1 MIYDLFQ
8 TIMNDIYDIMN
19 DINDNMKDI
28 NDIMKWQKGHNI
40 IKDSFA

>member
-8 TIMNDIYDIMN
+8 AIMNDIMN

-28 NDIMKWQKGHNI
+28 NDIMKRHKGSQGH
-40 IKDSFA
+40 KESFA

>member
-1 MIYDLFQ
+1 
-8 TIMNDIYDIMN
+8 MNDIYDIMN